1 MKSVAYWIKLKGQHM
16 ELTYQEQNEIFKDKA
31 QKLIPQSTRQITDV
45 KRIAKL
51 EKLLNDM
58 YNHFTNANQDI
69 VSYAEENQDSLLLT
83 SPFEDYLKDIDY
95 RLSTYGMVR
104 DYQGKGNLVPN
115 LVEKL
120 ISDIEKDFDY
130 YL

>member
-1 MKSVAYWIKLKGQHM
+1 M

-31 QKLIPQSTRQITDV
+31 QKLIPQTKTFIWDS
-45 KRIAKL
+45 KRLAKL

-58 YNHFTNANQDI
+58 YNHFVNANQDI

-83 SPFEDYLKDIDY
+83 GPFQDYLKDIHY

-104 DYQGKGNLVPN
+104 DYQGKGNTIPN

>member
-1 MKSVAYWIKLKGQHM
+1 MKSVAYYLKLKGQHM

-31 QKLIPQSTRQITDV
+31 QKLIPQTTTFIGDT

-69 VSYAEENQDSLLLT
+69 VSYAEDNQDSLLLT
-83 SPFEDYLKDIDY
+83 GPFQDYLEDIHY
-95 RLSTYGMVR
+95 KLSTDGAVR
-104 DYQGKGNLVPN
+104 NFQGKGNLVPN